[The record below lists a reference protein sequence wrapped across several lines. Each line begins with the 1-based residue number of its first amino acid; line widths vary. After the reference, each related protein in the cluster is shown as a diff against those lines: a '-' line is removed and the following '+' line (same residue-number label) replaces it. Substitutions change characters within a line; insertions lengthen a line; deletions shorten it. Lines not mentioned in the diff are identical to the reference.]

1 MRPTTLLR
9 LAASGTRTDGVRMML
24 TVFGSGAAALAWL
37 CAATVASIGVL
48 GPAPNSYTPELFGEP
63 GLRPG
68 VVATFVLLT
77 IPVLALLAQ
86 SARLGA
92 PHRDRRIA
100 SMRLAGA
107 TPRQVIAIG
116 AGRERRRRRWSEHSS
131 DSGCSSCSASCS
143 TDPSGEGCGRFRPTS
158 CRRSATIVIICLVLP
173 LIVTVASAWLLRRV
187 VTTPLGVVRR
197 VRRRH
202 PPRPWPGLLIV
213 IGVGTFAVIDP
224 LGHFLIRLHLG
235 IHPGR
240 AAATTT
246 FFLAVLMTALGA
258 SLGAGW
264 ISYTAG
270 RVLRRFG
277 RRPATTL
284 ASARLLADPWQGSR
298 TFGVLIVATVF
309 AGGTAAVYG
318 TFVAQQQINTASQD
332 ALNTLA
338 SQTDGFDQPDT
349 FYTGATLL
357 VFLAVGLAGLMAAF
371 GQLVSISEAIV
382 SRRRS
387 TAALVATGVPRSVL
401 ARTQI
406 WQAMVVAA
414 PSLVL
419 AAVAGMLIPRFL
431 FGTTVSASPGSMSVD
446 GGPVFSV
453 PEMTRSVPVP
463 WANLGLVVGIGL
475 LAVLMTVGIGLL
487 FLRPS
492 TRIEE
497 LRTG

>member
-9 LAASGTRTDGVRMML
+9 LAASGTRTDSVRMVL
-24 TVFGSGAAALAWL
+24 TVFGSAAAALAWL

-48 GPAPNSYTPELFGEP
+48 GRPDHYSPELLREA

-100 SMRLAGA
+100 AMRLAGA
-107 TPRQVIAIG
+107 TPRQVIALG
-116 AGRERRRRRWSEHSS
+116 AGESGVAALVGVLAGLGVFIVLR
-131 DSGCSSCSASCS
+131 DSLDRPESYGQLPLP
-143 TDPSGEGCGRFRPTS
+143 TDILPPI
-158 CRRSATIVIICLVLP
+158 AAIVAICLLLP
-173 LIVTVASAWLLRRV
+173 LIVTAASAWLLRRV
-187 VTTPLGVVRR
+187 VTTPLGVVHR

-202 PPRPWPGLLIV
+202 APRPWPGVLIV
-213 IGVGTFAVIDP
+213 VGVATFAVFEP
-224 LGHFLIRLHLG
+224 VGHFLVRHHVG
-235 IHPGR
+235 IPPGR
-240 AAATTT
+240 AAATTV
-246 FFLAVLMTALGA
+246 FFLAVLMTAVGA

-277 RRPATTL
+277 RGPATTL

-318 TFVAQQQINTASQD
+318 TFVVQQQLNTASQD
-332 ALNTLA
+332 ALNALA
-338 SQTDGFDQPDT
+338 HQDGDFGQPDT
-349 FYTGATLL
+349 FYTDATLL
-357 VFLAVGLAGLMAAF
+357 VFLAVGIAGVMAAL

-387 TAALVATGVPRSVL
+387 AAALVATGVPRSVL
-401 ARTQI
+401 ARTQV
-406 WQAMVVAA
+406 WQAMAVAV

-419 AAVAGMLIPRFL
+419 AVVAGMLIPRFL
-431 FGTTVSASPGSMSVD
+431 FGTTVSAGAGSMTVD
-446 GGPVFSV
+446 GGPVVEV
-453 PEMTRSVPVP
+453 PDMARSVPVP
-463 WANLGLVVGIGL
+463 WAYLGIVVGVGL
-475 LAVLMTVGIGLL
+475 LAVLVTVGIGLL
-487 FLRPS
+487 FLRSS
-492 TRIEE
+492 TRVEE